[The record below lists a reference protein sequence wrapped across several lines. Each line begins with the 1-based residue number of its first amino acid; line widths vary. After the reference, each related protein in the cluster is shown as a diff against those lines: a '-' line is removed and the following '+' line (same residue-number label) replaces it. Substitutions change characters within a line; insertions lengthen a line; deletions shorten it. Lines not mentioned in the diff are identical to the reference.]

1 MIEFDTAM
9 IWRRRSAAPGGS
21 PVYSDSE
28 IAGRIVGER
37 HRRTDEYGA
46 EIHEELEIVAAPPAL
61 PQPGD
66 LIRMAS
72 VDWRV
77 TSVSP
82 RRDLDGV
89 LRGCSCTLVR
99 TEAEFA
105 AAVVWR
111 RRTGSSGG
119 VPVYG
124 DTAANCRILRRLR
137 RGDVGEY
144 AGDSEELEVVAAAP
158 AEPLPGDLITLDGKD
173 YRVIRSSRIENSDGA
188 LLGCRCTAVR

>member
-37 HRRTDEYGA
+37 RRRADEYGA
-46 EIHEELEIVAAPPAL
+46 EVHEEMEIVAAPPAL

-66 LIRMAS
+66 LIRAAS
-72 VDWRV
+72 VEWRV

-99 TEAEFA
+99 TAAEFA
-105 AAVVWR
+105 AAIVWR
-111 RRTGSSGG
+111 QRTGSSDG
-119 VPVYG
+119 VPTYR

-137 RGDVGEY
+137 RGDAGEY
-144 AGDSEELEVVAAAP
+144 AGDSEELEIVTAAP
-158 AEPLPGDLITLDGKD
+158 AEPLPGDLITFDGND
-173 YRVIRSSRIENSDGA
+173 FRVIQSSRVEGSDGE